1 MTLPFDLSLAAA
13 AYLAAVLFVAAYV
26 RGYSGFGFAALTVS
40 GASLVTNPLHMVGV
54 VLMLDF
60 LMTFQQWTGVAR
72 DVAWPRVGALLA
84 GAIIGVPL
92 GLWAITQVPPDAARA
107 VIAVYVLVMCVVLMR
122 GFRLTR
128 PQGLGRHGGMGVISG
143 IANAVG
149 MGGLPVA
156 TYFTAQGVSARGFRA
171 TLIAYFA
178 LLDGVTVPL
187 MWWHGLI
194 TWDTFLAML
203 AGIPVAGLGVWLGGR
218 HFFGTDPQDFRRFAI
233 ILLAVLAVLGLVKSV
248 V

>member
-1 MTLPFDLSLAAA
+1 MSLPFDLTPLTAAFLAV
-13 AYLAAVLFVAAYV
+13 VLFGAAYV
-26 RGYSGFGFAALTVS
+26 RGYSGFGFAALTVT

-54 VLMLDF
+54 VLTLDF
-60 LMTFQQWTGVAR
+60 LMIFQQWTGVSR
-72 DVAWPRVGALLA
+72 DIDWRRVAPLVA
-84 GAIIGVPL
+84 GAAVGVPM
-92 GLWAITQVPPDAARA
+92 GLWAITQIPPDAARA
-107 VIAVYVLVMCVVLMR
+107 VIAVYVLVMCGILLR
-122 GFRLTR
+122 GFVLTR
-128 PQGLGRHGGMGVISG
+128 PQGLGPHGGMGVVSG

-149 MGGLPVA
+149 IGGLPVA
-156 TYFTAQGVSARGFRA
+156 TYFTAQGMSARGFRA

-194 TWDTFLAML
+194 TWDTLVAV
-203 AGIPVAGLGVWLGGR
+203 AAGLPIAGAGAWAGGR

-233 ILLAVLAVLGLVKSV
+233 GLLAVLAVLALVKAV